1 MNQLERDIRR
11 QIRRKLELW
20 VDDSFDLYEM
30 AELSPEMA
38 IAVLMESLMRVTAT
52 MVVGMTG
59 LTSHKAAAVFY
70 DMIELKRQEIA
81 RREQAAGEQ

>member
-52 MVVGMTG
+52 IVVGMTG
-59 LTSHKAAAVFY
+59 MESHNAAAVFY
-70 DMIELKRQEIA
+70 DMIEIKRQEIA
-81 RREQAAGEQ
+81 RRVAEAEK

>member
-38 IAVLMESLMRVTAT
+38 IAVIMESLMRVTAT

-59 LTSHKAAAVFY
+59 MTSHNAAAVMY

-81 RREQAAGEQ
+81 QRQAEAEK